1 MDWVH
6 VHLLLNHV
14 PVVGTIIGSLLLLA
28 AMVRKSD
35 ELKKASLVIFVVTA
49 LVAIPVFL
57 TGEPAEELTEN
68 LPGVSEAVVERHE
81 DSALLS
87 LVAVEFLGAV
97 SLLGLIL
104 LWRARRTAARW
115 VVSLALAASIV
126 AAGLMA
132 WTATLGG
139 QIRHT
144 EIRSPAS
151 AATVREKGAE
161 TDRGKERESEEDR

>member
-14 PVVGTIIGSLLLLA
+14 PVVGTIIGLLLLLA
-28 AMVRKSD
+28 AVVRKSD
-35 ELKKASLVIFVVTA
+35 ELKKASLIIFVITA

-68 LPGVSEAVVERHE
+68 LPGVSEAVAEKHE

-87 LVAVEFLGAV
+87 LIAAEFLGAV

-104 LWRARRTAARW
+104 LWRSRQTVARW
-115 VVSLALAASIV
+115 VVALALAASL
-126 AAGLMA
+126 ATAGLMG
-132 WTATLGG
+132 WTANLGG

-144 EIRSPAS
+144 EIRADVS
-151 AATVREKGAE
+151 ATTLREKGAE
-161 TDRGKERESEEDR
+161 TDTGKERESEEDR